1 MWKVFLFMKENNN
14 MPEISDEDIKAAF
27 KEINTYIDIS
37 IEDFKEIYLHALRHA
52 KNRLLNISID
62 SVMTKNIISVTEE
75 ANIDEAIHLFS
86 ENKLPYLLVLD
97 DSSRIKGIITRK
109 DILVAAG
116 ITKDYTIRD
125 IIRHI
130 IGVPTPHRH
139 TVNDRTVKDI
149 MSSPVITIQSG
160 SDIKEAAFKLIEMRI
175 NNLPVVDKNNKLLG
189 VISTG
194 DIVKN
199 TGGIKL

>member
-1 MWKVFLFMKENNN
+1 MKKDNE
-14 MPEISDEDIKAAF
+14 MLEISDEDIKAAF

-52 KNRLLNISID
+52 KDRLLNISVD

-75 ANIDEAIHLFS
+75 ANINEAINLFS
-86 ENKLPYLLVLD
+86 ENKIPCLPVVD
-97 DSSRIKGIITRK
+97 DKGGIKGIVTRK
-109 DILVAAG
+109 DIIVATG
-116 ITKDYTIRD
+116 VTKVHTLRD
-125 IIRHI
+125 IIRHM
-130 IGVPTPHRH
+130 IGVPTPHHH
-139 TVNDRTVKDI
+139 TVNDKTVKDI
-149 MSSPVITIQSG
+149 MSSPAITIQSG

-199 TGGIKL
+199 TGDMKL